1 MKKRT
6 IKSLAVVI
14 MLAALLA
21 FPAYKLSAV
30 TERTVVLGN
39 IVGSGVTTLVRGL
52 IQGQVHNF
60 KDAVK
65 CLAYGSAAGYGFYQS
80 KKLVGGN
87 HVFSGVLLANLSVSV
102 IDNVTS
108 GEGPLSYLGFSLPLA
123 RIEIATPLAKQ
134 KRSLLRVTVSP
145 RDAISIALSLS
156 KSDRVSLRNGMLAF
170 EADTPLSENVRGWA
184 YSMFPTVLSG
194 TAESV
199 YQHEMVH
206 VVQSLQL
213 MAASPEPFLKSHRR
227 EEGKAKLLD
236 FAGFRAQTLG
246 LVNDLTMAKLQ
257 SYDKYWREAEAYSL
271 VQSL

>member
-6 IKSLAVVI
+6 IKSLAVAV
-14 MLAALLA
+14 MMAALLA
-21 FPAYKLSAV
+21 FPAYRLSAV
-30 TERTVVLGN
+30 SEGTVVLGN
-39 IVGSGVTTLVRGL
+39 VVGSGVTTLVRGL
-52 IQGQVHNF
+52 LQGQVHNV

-65 CLAYGSAAGYGFYQS
+65 CLAYGSASGYGFYQS
-80 KKLVGGN
+80 KKLVAAE
-87 HVFSGVLLANLSVSV
+87 HVFSGVMLANLSASV

-108 GEGPLSYLGFSLPLA
+108 GEGALSYLGFSLPLV
-123 RIEIATPLAKQ
+123 RIEIATPLARQ
-134 KRSLLRVTVSP
+134 NRSLLRASVSP
-145 RDAISIALSLS
+145 RDAISLALSLG
-156 KSDRVSLRNGMLAF
+156 KSDRVKMRNGMLMF
-170 EADTPLSENVRGWA
+170 EADTPLAANVRGWA

-194 TAESV
+194 TSESV
-199 YQHEMVH
+199 YRHEMVH

-236 FAGFRAQTLG
+236 FAGFRVQTLG
-246 LVNDLTMAKLQ
+246 LVNDLTLAKLQ

>member
-30 TERTVVLGN
+30 TESTVVLGN

-60 KDAVK
+60 KDVVK
-65 CLAYGSAAGYGFYQS
+65 CLAYGSASGYGFYQS
-80 KKLVGGN
+80 KKLVAGN
-87 HVFSGVLLANLSVSV
+87 HVLGGVLLANLSASV

-145 RDAISIALSLS
+145 RDAISLALSLS

-170 EADTPLSENVRGWA
+170 EADTPLAKNVRGWA

-194 TAESV
+194 TPESV

-246 LVNDLTMAKLQ
+246 LVNDLTLAKFQ

>member
-6 IKSLAVVI
+6 IKSLTVVI

-30 TERTVVLGN
+30 TESTMVLGN

-52 IQGQVHNF
+52 LQGQVHNF
-60 KDAVK
+60 KDAIK
-65 CLAYGSAAGYGFYQS
+65 CLAYGSVSGYGFYQS
-80 KKLVGGN
+80 KKLVAAN

-102 IDNVTS
+102 IDNVTA

-145 RDAISIALSLS
+145 RDAISLALSLS

-170 EADTPLSENVRGWA
+170 EADTPLAENVRGWA

-194 TAESV
+194 TPEWV

-206 VVQSLQL
+206 VVQSMQL

-227 EEGKAKLLD
+227 EEGKAKFLD

>member
-14 MLAALLA
+14 MMATLLA

-30 TERTVVLGN
+30 SESTVVLGN
-39 IVGSGVTTLVRGL
+39 VLGSGVTTLVRGL
-52 IQGQVHNF
+52 LQGNVHNF

-65 CLAYGSAAGYGFYQS
+65 CLAYGSASGYGFYQS
-80 KKLVGGN
+80 KKLVAGN
-87 HVFSGVLLANLSVSV
+87 HVFSGILLANLSTSV

-108 GEGPLSYLGFSLPLA
+108 GEGPLSYLGFSLPMA

-134 KRSLLRVTVSP
+134 NRSLLRVTVSP
-145 RDAISIALSLS
+145 RDAISLALSFS
-156 KSDRVSLRNGMLAF
+156 KSNRVLLRSGMLAF
-170 EADTPLSENVRGWA
+170 EADEPLSGNVLGWA
-184 YSMFPTVLSG
+184 YSMFPTTVSG
-194 TAESV
+194 SGAWV

-213 MAASPEPFLKSHRR
+213 MAGSPEPFLKGYRR
-227 EEGKAKLLD
+227 EEGKAKLFS
-236 FAGFRAQTLG
+236 FAGFRMQAIG
-246 LVNDLTMAKLQ
+246 LANDLTLAKLQ

-271 VQSL
+271 VSSL